1 MSTKGYFPSTM
12 SPSFHYLTLLDYFT
26 QFNAFQLM
34 FTKII
39 FYIYTSQTQNT
50 LKQNN
55 VLEEGGIKFHCKD
68 NWYDRIVDIL
78 KLNCVL
84 KKKKKKGDECLR
96 CHW

>member
-50 LKQNN
+50 LNKIMYWRRGESSFIAKIIGMTE
-55 VLEEGGIKFHCKD
+55 LLTF
-68 NWYDRIVDIL
+68 
-78 KLNCVL
+78 
-84 KKKKKKGDECLR
+84 
-96 CHW
+96 